1 LIIGGADNPDPDATY
16 IDGITHRELNPF
28 ADLRA
33 TG

>member
-1 LIIGGADNPDPDATY
+1 LITGGTDNPDPDTTY
-16 IDGITHRELNPF
+16 IDGITHRYLDPF